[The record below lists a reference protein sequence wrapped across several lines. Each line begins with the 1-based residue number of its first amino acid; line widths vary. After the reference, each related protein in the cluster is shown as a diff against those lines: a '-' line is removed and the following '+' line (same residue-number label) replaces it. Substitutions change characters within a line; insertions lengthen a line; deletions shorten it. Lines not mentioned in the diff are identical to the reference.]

1 MDSFRAFF
9 PNDRKVYEETEH
21 FAKIHFHARVFYPS
35 NAWEKETTPTF
46 FPFDGY
52 DDPHNAM
59 SSEAGDTFCDASG
72 LNLWEDTVN
81 KTGYLHL
88 LQNQNCY
95 ASGFERNELGDERQQ
110 FLMSGDGG
118 TRCKQL

>member
-72 LNLWEDTVN
+72 FEKRAEERKRLWEDNVAKN
-81 KTGYLHL
+81 
-88 LQNQNCY
+88 
-95 ASGFERNELGDERQQ
+95 S
-110 FLMSGDGG
+110 
-118 TRCKQL
+118 